1 MFGKLIEEKIRE
13 AMEAGEFDNLQGK
26 GKPIDLE
33 DYFAA
38 PSDLRLGYSM
48 LKSARCLPEEIEL
61 RKEIEDLKTQLATC
75 SDQRHNQTLRT
86 AIKSKSLKL
95 NLLMD
100 SNRKRQSQKA

>member
-33 DYFAA
+33 DYFAT

-75 SDQRHNQTLRT
+75 SDQRHSQTLRT
-86 AIKSKSLKL
+86 AIESKSLKL

-100 SNRKRQSQKA
+100 GNRKRQSQKA